1 MRKKGEEGQRDTGR
15 EGGNREREREESGW
29 EDGPKE
35 RQEIHIN

>member
-1 MRKKGEEGQRDTGR
+1 MRERAEEGQKDRKRRWG
-15 EGGNREREREESGW
+15 REESGW